1 MGDNHRHLLWE
12 NVWAWFTNARLIR
25 LILLFALG
33 WILVQVLEF
42 FRPVIVIF
50 TFSAILAFLLGYP
63 VRWLQHFIPRGIAV
77 LGVFVVTLL
86 LLSGFAFTIGVTVL
100 AQGQQLLTQAPEWID
115 ASIALLTQLQDMLTS
130 VNLEVD
136 FTQLGEQFRTQAL
149 SGVGVGLG
157 LLQAFFLRLVDLILI
172 SVIAF
177 FMLLDGDRLWTY
189 LIQAVP
195 VDYRDRVS
203 DAIRQNLLGFFW
215 GRFLLSVFFSASC
228 LIAFWILKAPYA
240 LLLSAIAGLLDLIP
254 GIGATLGVSL
264 IALIL
269 LPNGIWLSV
278 TVIVVCILLQ
288 QVQENILLPHIMQ
301 GSINMNPV
309 VMFFALLVGF
319 QIAELLGLFLATPIA
334 GVLISLFNIDAMK
347 GNQRS

>member
-1 MGDNHRHLLWE
+1 MGDNHQHVLWE
-12 NVWAWFTNARLIR
+12 NVWAWFTNTRLIR

-33 WILVQVLEF
+33 WVLVQVLEF

-50 TFSAILAFLLGYP
+50 TFAAILAFLLGYP
-63 VRWLQHFIPRGIAV
+63 VHWLQHFIPRGIAV

-189 LIQAVP
+189 LIQSVP
-195 VDYRDRVS
+195 SDYRDRVS
-203 DAIRQNLLGFFW
+203 DSIRQNLLGFFW

-228 LIAFWILKAPYA
+228 LVAFWFLKAPYA

-319 QIAELLGLFLATPIA
+319 QIAGLLGLFLATPIA